1 MRERREGQKK
11 EQDLRQK
18 KRQKRERLLSIA
30 AALVLWQI
38 LSMAVG
44 QKIIL
49 VSPITAAVRLGELA
63 REGDFW
69 LTVGFSFL
77 RIEAGFF
84 LGLIL
89 GSVLAV
95 AAAGVPLLETMLWPY
110 MTAVKSV
117 PVASFIILCLIWLDR
132 SGLSVFISFLMVL
145 PIFYFNVLSGMKSAD
160 RKLLEMA
167 EVFRI
172 SRFKRFCYLYLPQVR
187 PFLFSACSAALGISW
202 KAGVAAEVIGIPDGS
217 IGERLYEAKVYLDT
231 AELFAWTA
239 VVVFTS
245 VLFEKAFM
253 GLLKRAF
260 ERLERL

>member
-1 MRERREGQKK
+1 MRGR
-11 EQDLRQK
+11 
-18 KRQKRERLLSIA
+18 KRERLLSIA
-30 AALVLWQI
+30 AALLLWQV

-44 QKIIL
+44 QKLIL
-49 VSPITAAVRLGELA
+49 VSPLAAAARLGELCLE
-63 REGDFW
+63 RDFW
-69 LTVGFSFL
+69 QTVGASFL

-84 LGLIL
+84 LGLFL
-89 GSVLAV
+89 GAALAVLA
-95 AAAGVPLLETMLWPY
+95 AWAPFLEIMLWPF

-117 PVASFIILCLIWLDR
+117 PVASFIILSLIWLER

-145 PIFYFNVLSGMKSAD
+145 PIFYFNVLAGMQASD
-160 RKLLEMA
+160 GKLLEMA

-172 SRFKRFCYLYLPQVR
+172 PRLKKLCYLYLPQIR
-187 PFLFSACSAALGISW
+187 PFLFSACMAALGISW

-239 VVVFTS
+239 VVVVVS
-245 VLFEKAFM
+245 VLFEKVFL

-260 ERLERL
+260 ERLERF